1 MRGSGRARVRCGV
14 EGREDAGMGEGSGPG
29 GRGNGYQKRKV
40 KLGEPRKMGR
50 KLLILKIYPQGA
62 DEYQVEEGTGNA
74 GQK

>member
-1 MRGSGRARVRCGV
+1 MGRAG
-14 EGREDAGMGEGSGPG
+14 AGMVGGNGAG
-29 GRGNGYQKRKV
+29 GRGDGYKKRKV

>member
-1 MRGSGRARVRCGV
+1 MVGGNGA
-14 EGREDAGMGEGSGPG
+14 G
-29 GRGNGYQKRKV
+29 GRGDGYKKRKV